1 MIFADEP
8 GVVIVGAS
16 LAGLTCAQSLR
27 AEGYTK
33 KITLIG
39 AEKHLPY
46 NRPPLSKQV
55 LSGKWQGS
63 QTAIDSSEK
72 FAELA
77 LEFSLGE
84 SAIGLDVSSREV
96 KTNTRTLAFED
107 LIIATGAS
115 VRRLAS
121 TENMSRVHVLRTLD
135 DALGLR
141 DALTEVKSAVVV
153 GAGVLGSEVIS
164 ALSDFGIKATVI
176 DRMPAPQLPLTG
188 GHFASRIN
196 DLFLEHNV
204 LTKYG
209 VEIVAVREHESG
221 ITFELSDGS
230 SVTGDI
236 AVVAIGCIPT
246 VEWLANSGL
255 DITNGVLCDSNGV
268 AAPHIYAAGDVS
280 GKLPLSSVASMQGRK
295 IAEHVMGLHTRD
307 HRHLD
312 YDKAASAIFTEP
324 EIADVGL
331 AEADAFA
338 SGRKIRVTK
347 VPFSTTAKALI
358 NNDSRGFV
366 KIISDPA
373 TGEVLGGSI
382 VGRHAAELISVI
394 ALAVTANLKVTDIE
408 ESLLV
413 HPALAEALADAAE

>member
-1 MIFADEP
+1 MMSVEEP
-8 GVVIVGAS
+8 GLVIVGAS

-84 SAIGLDVSSREV
+84 SAIGLDISSRKL

-141 DALTEVKSAVVV
+141 SALTEVKSVVVV

-236 AVVAIGCIPT
+236 AVVAIGCIPN
-246 VEWLANSGL
+246 VDWLANSGL

-268 AAPHIYAAGDVS
+268 AAAHVYAAGDVARWNN
-280 GKLPLSSVASMQGRK
+280 PITQ
-295 IAEHVMGLHTRD
+295 
-307 HRHLD
+307 
-312 YDKAASAIFTEP
+312 KAMRLENQTSAIEQ
-324 EIADVGL
+324 GL
-331 AEADAFA
+331 AVGKFIVTRESSPTTHPFFWSEIYGNKILMLGSLEAGIPLTIVHGSPSDNRFVAA
-338 SGRKIRVTK
+338 TISKGI
-347 VPFSTTAKALI
+347 TT
-358 NNDSRGFV
+358 G
-366 KIISDPA
+366 
-373 TGEVLGGSI
+373 I
-382 VGRHAAELISVI
+382 VGWNMPREFRQSR
-394 ALAVTANLKVTDIE
+394 
-408 ESLLV
+408 SMM
-413 HPALAEALADAAE
+413 EA

>member
-1 MIFADEP
+1 MSSLEVS
-8 GVVIVGAS
+8 GTVIVGAS

-72 FAELA
+72 FAELT

-84 SAIGLDVSSREV
+84 IAIGLNVSSREV
-96 KTNTRTLAFED
+96 KTNTRKLPFED

-135 DALGLR
+135 DALELR
-141 DALTEVKSAVVV
+141 DALMKVKSAVVV

-164 ALSDFGIKATVI
+164 ALNDFEIQATVI

-196 DLFLEHNV
+196 DLFLEHKV
-204 LTKYG
+204 VTKYG
-209 VEIVAVREHESG
+209 VEINSVTEQESG
-221 ITFELSDGS
+221 ITFELSDRT
-230 SVTGDI
+230 SVTGEI
-236 AVVAIGCIPT
+236 AVVAIGCIPN
-246 VEWLANSGL
+246 VDWLANSGL
-255 DITNGVLCDSNGV
+255 DISNGVLCDSNGV
-268 AAPHIYAAGDVS
+268 AAPHIYAVGDVARWHNS
-280 GKLPLSSVASMQGRK
+280 ITK
-295 IAEHVMGLHTRD
+295 
-307 HRHLD
+307 
-312 YDKAASAIFTEP
+312 KAMRLENQTSAIEQ
-324 EIADVGL
+324 GL
-331 AEADAFA
+331 AVGKF
-338 SGRKIRVTK
+338 I
-347 VPFSTTAKALI
+347 
-358 NNDSRGFV
+358 
-366 KIISDPA
+366 A
-373 TGEVLGGSI
+373 TGESSPTNHPFFWSEIYGNKILMLGNLEAGIPLTIVHGSPSDNRFVAATISNGITTGI
-382 VGRHAAELISVI
+382 VGWNMPREFRQSR
-394 ALAVTANLKVTDIE
+394 
-408 ESLLV
+408 SMM
-413 HPALAEALADAAE
+413 EA

>member
-1 MIFADEP
+1 MSSKGDCARRVEMMSVEEP
-8 GVVIVGAS
+8 GLVIVGAS

-84 SAIGLDVSSREV
+84 SAIGLDVSSKEV

-141 DALTEVKSAVVV
+141 DALTEVKSVVVV

-209 VEIVAVREHESG
+209 VEINSVTEQESG

-236 AVVAIGCIPT
+236 AVVAIGCIPN
-246 VEWLANSGL
+246 VDWLANSGL
-255 DITNGVLCDSNGV
+255 DISNGVLCDSNGQAV
-268 AAPHIYAAGDVS
+268 PHIYAVGDVARWHN
-280 GKLPLSSVASMQGRK
+280 PV
-295 IAEHVMGLHTRD
+295 T
-307 HRHLD
+307 
-312 YDKAASAIFTEP
+312 DKAMRLENQTSAIEQ
-324 EIADVGL
+324 GL
-331 AEADAFA
+331 AVGKFIVTRESSPTTHPFFWSEIYGNKILMLGSLEAGIPLTIVHGSPSDNRFVAA
-338 SGRKIRVTK
+338 TISNGI
-347 VPFSTTAKALI
+347 TT
-358 NNDSRGFV
+358 G
-366 KIISDPA
+366 
-373 TGEVLGGSI
+373 I
-382 VGRHAAELISVI
+382 VGWNMPREFRQSR
-394 ALAVTANLKVTDIE
+394 
-408 ESLLV
+408 SMM
-413 HPALAEALADAAE
+413 EA

>member
-1 MIFADEP
+1 MSSKGDCARRVEMMSVEEP
-8 GVVIVGAS
+8 GLIIVGAS

-84 SAIGLDVSSREV
+84 IAIGLDVSSKEV
-96 KTNTRTLAFED
+96 KTNTRTLPFED

-121 TENMSRVHVLRTLD
+121 TENMNRVHVLRTLD
-135 DALGLR
+135 DSLGLR
-141 DALTEVKSAVVV
+141 DALTEVKSAVVI

-188 GHFASRIN
+188 GHFASRVN
-196 DLFLEHNV
+196 DLFLEHDV

-209 VEIVAVREHESG
+209 VEIIAVREDESG

-236 AVVAIGCIPT
+236 AVVAIGCIPN

-255 DITNGVLCDSNGV
+255 DITNGILCDSNGV
-268 AAPHIYAAGDVS
+268 AAPHIYAAGDVARWNYPIT
-280 GKLPLSSVASMQGRK
+280 K
-295 IAEHVMGLHTRD
+295 
-307 HRHLD
+307 
-312 YDKAASAIFTEP
+312 KAMRLENQTSAIEQ
-324 EIADVGL
+324 GL
-331 AEADAFA
+331 AVGIF
-338 SGRKIRVTK
+338 IV
-347 VPFSTTAKALI
+347 
-358 NNDSRGFV
+358 
-366 KIISDPA
+366 
-373 TGEVLGGSI
+373 TGESSPTTHPFFWSEIYGNKILMLGSLEAGVPLTIVHGSPSDNRFVAATISNGTTTGI
-382 VGRHAAELISVI
+382 VGWNMPREFRQSR
-394 ALAVTANLKVTDIE
+394 
-408 ESLLV
+408 SMM
-413 HPALAEALADAAE
+413 EA

>member
-1 MIFADEP
+1 MSSKGDCARRVEMMSVEEP
-8 GVVIVGAS
+8 GLIIVGAS

-84 SAIGLDVSSREV
+84 SAIGLDVSSKEV
-96 KTNTRTLAFED
+96 KTNTRTLPFED

-121 TENMSRVHVLRTLD
+121 TENMNRVHVLRTLD
-135 DALGLR
+135 DSLGLR
-141 DALTEVKSAVVV
+141 DALTEVKSAVVI

-196 DLFLEHNV
+196 DLFLEHDV
-204 LTKYG
+204 VTKYG
-209 VEIVAVREHESG
+209 VEIVAVREDESG
-221 ITFELSDGS
+221 ITFVLSDGS

-236 AVVAIGCIPT
+236 AVVAIGCIPN
-246 VEWLANSGL
+246 VDWLANSGL

-268 AAPHIYAAGDVS
+268 AAPHVYAAGDVARWS
-280 GKLPLSSVASMQGRK
+280 NPITK
-295 IAEHVMGLHTRD
+295 
-307 HRHLD
+307 
-312 YDKAASAIFTEP
+312 KAMRLENQTSAIEQ
-324 EIADVGL
+324 GL
-331 AEADAFA
+331 AVGKFIVTRESSPTTHPFFWSEIYGNKILMLGSLEA
-338 SGRKIRVTK
+338 G
-347 VPFSTTAKALI
+347 VPLTIVHGSPSDNRFVAATISNGTT
-358 NNDSRGFV
+358 
-366 KIISDPA
+366 
-373 TGEVLGGSI
+373 TGI
-382 VGRHAAELISVI
+382 VGWNMPREFRQSR
-394 ALAVTANLKVTDIE
+394 
-408 ESLLV
+408 SMM
-413 HPALAEALADAAE
+413 EA

>member
-1 MIFADEP
+1 MMSVEEP
-8 GVVIVGAS
+8 GLIIVGAS

-63 QTAIDSSEK
+63 QTAIDSLEK

-84 SAIGLDVSSREV
+84 SAIGLDVSSKEV
-96 KTNTRTLAFED
+96 KTNTRTLPFED

-121 TENMSRVHVLRTLD
+121 TENMNRVHVLRTLD

-141 DALTEVKSAVVV
+141 DALTEVKSAVII

-164 ALSDFGIKATVI
+164 ALSDCEIKATVI

-196 DLFLEHNV
+196 DLFLEHDV
-204 LTKYG
+204 VTKYG
-209 VEIVAVREHESG
+209 VEIVAVREDESG
-221 ITFELSDGS
+221 ITFVLSDGS

-236 AVVAIGCIPT
+236 AVVAIGCIPN
-246 VEWLANSGL
+246 VDWLANSGL

-268 AAPHIYAAGDVS
+268 AAPHVYAAGDVARWS
-280 GKLPLSSVASMQGRK
+280 NPITK
-295 IAEHVMGLHTRD
+295 
-307 HRHLD
+307 
-312 YDKAASAIFTEP
+312 KAMRLENQTSAIEQ
-324 EIADVGL
+324 GL
-331 AEADAFA
+331 AVGKFIVTRESSPTTHPFFWSEIYGNKILMLGSLEA
-338 SGRKIRVTK
+338 G
-347 VPFSTTAKALI
+347 VPLTIVHGSPSDNRFVAATISNGTT
-358 NNDSRGFV
+358 
-366 KIISDPA
+366 
-373 TGEVLGGSI
+373 TGI
-382 VGRHAAELISVI
+382 VGWNMPREFRQSR
-394 ALAVTANLKVTDIE
+394 
-408 ESLLV
+408 SMM
-413 HPALAEALADAAE
+413 EA

>member
-1 MIFADEP
+1 MMSVEEP
-8 GVVIVGAS
+8 GLVIVGAS

-33 KITLIG
+33 KISLIG

-63 QTAIDSSEK
+63 QTAIDSLEK

-84 SAIGLDVSSREV
+84 SAIGLDVSSKEV
-96 KTNTRTLAFED
+96 KTNTRTLPFED

-121 TENMSRVHVLRTLD
+121 TENMNRVHVLRTLD

-141 DALTEVKSAVVV
+141 DALTEVKSAVII

-164 ALSDFGIKATVI
+164 ALSDSEIKATVI

-196 DLFLEHNV
+196 DLFLEHDV
-204 LTKYG
+204 VTKYG
-209 VEIVAVREHESG
+209 VEIVAVREDESG
-221 ITFELSDGS
+221 ITFVLSDGS

-236 AVVAIGCIPT
+236 AVVAIGCIPN
-246 VEWLANSGL
+246 VDWLANSGL

-268 AAPHIYAAGDVS
+268 AAPHVYAAGDVARWS
-280 GKLPLSSVASMQGRK
+280 NPITK
-295 IAEHVMGLHTRD
+295 
-307 HRHLD
+307 
-312 YDKAASAIFTEP
+312 KAMRLENQTSAIEQ
-324 EIADVGL
+324 GL
-331 AEADAFA
+331 AVGKFIVTRESSPTTHPFFWSEIYGNKILMLGSLEA
-338 SGRKIRVTK
+338 G
-347 VPFSTTAKALI
+347 VPLTIVHGSPSDNRFVAATISNGTT
-358 NNDSRGFV
+358 
-366 KIISDPA
+366 
-373 TGEVLGGSI
+373 TGI
-382 VGRHAAELISVI
+382 VGWNMPREFRQSR
-394 ALAVTANLKVTDIE
+394 
-408 ESLLV
+408 SMM
-413 HPALAEALADAAE
+413 EA

>member
-1 MIFADEP
+1 MSSKGDCARRVEMMSVEEP
-8 GVVIVGAS
+8 GLIIVGAS

-84 SAIGLDVSSREV
+84 IAIGLDVSSKEV
-96 KTNTRTLAFED
+96 KTNTRTLPFED

-121 TENMSRVHVLRTLD
+121 TENMNRVHVLRTLD

-141 DALTEVKSAVVV
+141 DALTEVKSAVII

-164 ALSDFGIKATVI
+164 ALSDSEIKATVI

-196 DLFLEHNV
+196 DLFLEHDV
-204 LTKYG
+204 VTKYG
-209 VEIVAVREHESG
+209 VEIVAVREDESG
-221 ITFELSDGS
+221 ITFVLSDGS

-236 AVVAIGCIPT
+236 AVVAIGCIPN
-246 VEWLANSGL
+246 VDWLANSGL

-268 AAPHIYAAGDVS
+268 AAPHVYAAGDVARWS
-280 GKLPLSSVASMQGRK
+280 NPITK
-295 IAEHVMGLHTRD
+295 
-307 HRHLD
+307 
-312 YDKAASAIFTEP
+312 KAMRLENQTSAIEQ
-324 EIADVGL
+324 GL
-331 AEADAFA
+331 AVGKFIVTRESSPTTHPFFWSEIYGNKILMLGSLEA
-338 SGRKIRVTK
+338 G
-347 VPFSTTAKALI
+347 VPLTIVHGSPSDNRFVAATISNGTT
-358 NNDSRGFV
+358 
-366 KIISDPA
+366 
-373 TGEVLGGSI
+373 TGI
-382 VGRHAAELISVI
+382 VGWNMPREFRQSR
-394 ALAVTANLKVTDIE
+394 
-408 ESLLV
+408 SMM
-413 HPALAEALADAAE
+413 EA

>member
-1 MIFADEP
+1 MMSVEEP
-8 GVVIVGAS
+8 GLVIVGAS

-33 KITLIG
+33 KITLVG

-84 SAIGLDVSSREV
+84 IAIGLDVSSREV
-96 KTNTRTLAFED
+96 KTDTRTLPFED

-141 DALTEVKSAVVV
+141 DALTEVKSVVVV

-164 ALSDFGIKATVI
+164 ALSDFGTKATVI

-188 GHFASRIN
+188 GHFASRID
-196 DLFLEHNV
+196 DLFLEHDV
-204 LTKYG
+204 RTKYG
-209 VEIVAVREHESG
+209 VEINSVTEQESG

-236 AVVAIGCIPT
+236 AVVAIGCIPN
-246 VEWLANSGL
+246 VDWLANSGL

-268 AAPHIYAAGDVS
+268 AAAHVYAAGDVARWHN
-280 GKLPLSSVASMQGRK
+280 PV
-295 IAEHVMGLHTRD
+295 T
-307 HRHLD
+307 
-312 YDKAASAIFTEP
+312 DKAIRLENQTSAIEQ
-324 EIADVGL
+324 GL
-331 AEADAFA
+331 AVGKFIVTRESSPTTHPFFW
-338 SGRKIRVTK
+338 SEIYGNKILMLGSLQAGIPLTIVHGSPSDNRFVAATI
-347 VPFSTTAKALI
+347 SNGITT
-358 NNDSRGFV
+358 G
-366 KIISDPA
+366 
-373 TGEVLGGSI
+373 I
-382 VGRHAAELISVI
+382 VGWNMPREFRQSR
-394 ALAVTANLKVTDIE
+394 
-408 ESLLV
+408 SMM
-413 HPALAEALADAAE
+413 EA

>member
-1 MIFADEP
+1 MSSKGDCARRVEMMSVEEP
-8 GVVIVGAS
+8 GLVIVGAS

-33 KITLIG
+33 KISLIG

-63 QTAIDSSEK
+63 QTAIDSLEK

-84 SAIGLDVSSREV
+84 SAIGLDVSSKEV
-96 KTNTRTLAFED
+96 KTNTRTLPFED

-121 TENMSRVHVLRTLD
+121 TENMNRVHVLRTLD

-141 DALTEVKSAVVV
+141 DALTEVKSAVII

-164 ALSDFGIKATVI
+164 ALSDSEIKATVI

-196 DLFLEHNV
+196 DLFLEHDV
-204 LTKYG
+204 VTKYG
-209 VEIVAVREHESG
+209 VEIVAVREDESG
-221 ITFELSDGS
+221 ITFVLSDGS

-236 AVVAIGCIPT
+236 AVVAIGCIPN
-246 VEWLANSGL
+246 VDWLANSGL

-268 AAPHIYAAGDVS
+268 AAPHVYAAGDVARWS
-280 GKLPLSSVASMQGRK
+280 NPITK
-295 IAEHVMGLHTRD
+295 
-307 HRHLD
+307 
-312 YDKAASAIFTEP
+312 KAMRLENQTSAIEQ
-324 EIADVGL
+324 GL
-331 AEADAFA
+331 AVGKFIVTRESSPTTHPFFWSEIYGNKILMLGSLEA
-338 SGRKIRVTK
+338 G
-347 VPFSTTAKALI
+347 VPLTIVHGSPSDNRFVAATISNGTT
-358 NNDSRGFV
+358 
-366 KIISDPA
+366 
-373 TGEVLGGSI
+373 TGI
-382 VGRHAAELISVI
+382 VGWNMPREFRQSR
-394 ALAVTANLKVTDIE
+394 
-408 ESLLV
+408 SMM
-413 HPALAEALADAAE
+413 EA

>member
-1 MIFADEP
+1 MMSVEEP
-8 GVVIVGAS
+8 GLVIVGAS

-84 SAIGLDVSSREV
+84 SAIGLDVSSKEV

-135 DALGLR
+135 DSLGLR
-141 DALTEVKSAVVV
+141 DALTEVKSVVVV

-196 DLFLEHNV
+196 DLFLEHDV
-204 LTKYG
+204 VTKYG
-209 VEIVAVREHESG
+209 VEIVAVREGELG
-221 ITFELSDGS
+221 ITFVLSDGS

-236 AVVAIGCIPT
+236 AVVAIGCIPN
-246 VEWLANSGL
+246 VDWLANSGL

-268 AAPHIYAAGDVS
+268 AAPHIYAAGDVARWHNPIT
-280 GKLPLSSVASMQGRK
+280 K
-295 IAEHVMGLHTRD
+295 
-307 HRHLD
+307 
-312 YDKAASAIFTEP
+312 KAMRLENQTSAIEQ
-324 EIADVGL
+324 GL
-331 AEADAFA
+331 AVGKF
-338 SGRKIRVTK
+338 IV
-347 VPFSTTAKALI
+347 
-358 NNDSRGFV
+358 
-366 KIISDPA
+366 
-373 TGEVLGGSI
+373 TGESSPNTHPFFWSEIFGNKILMLGSLDAQIPLTIVHGSPSDNRFVAVTIREGITTGI
-382 VGRHAAELISVI
+382 VGWNMPKEFRQSR
-394 ALAVTANLKVTDIE
+394 
-408 ESLLV
+408 SMM
-413 HPALAEALADAAE
+413 EA